1 MNYALIVGGIIL
13 VICLVYYFI
22 TYNNLVR
29 LNNKVKESFATMD
42 VYLKKRWDLIPNIV
56 ETVKGYAKHEKDTLK
71 DIVTVR
77 NGDYD
82 KLSQDEKIKTNEQI
96 NRGISRLL
104 ALAENYPDLKANEN
118 FLSLQAELSGIEDEI
133 AQSRKYYNAVVREF
147 NDKVEMI
154 PSNIV
159 AKTLGYNSKEMF
171 IAEESEKKSVKV
183 NFEL

>member
-1 MNYALIVGGIIL
+1 MNYVFIIGGIIL
-13 VICLVYYFI
+13 VICLVYYLV
-22 TYNNLVR
+22 TYNNFVR

-71 DIVTVR
+71 EVVAVR

-82 KLSQDEKIKTNEQI
+82 KLSQEEKIKTNEQI
-96 NRGISRLL
+96 TRGVSRLM
-104 ALAENYPDLKANEN
+104 ALAESYPDLKANEN
-118 FLSLQAELSGIEDEI
+118 FLSLQEELSGIEDEI

-154 PSNIV
+154 PSNLV
-159 AKTLGYNSKEMF
+159 AKTLGYKTKSMF
-171 IAEESEKKSVKV
+171 EASDNERKNVKV
-183 NFEL
+183 EL